1 MSEVTETVLFEG
13 PGVLEKLTGDT
24 PYKRLM
30 GRVIF
35 MEHSPELEQNNHLVI
50 IGATSFPVIDLEQIS
65 INKERSTIEFAAYDG
80 TYLVRPLS
88 DTDVEWAGE
97 ENIRDAWNGNF

>member
-1 MSEVTETVLFEG
+1 MTEPTSRVLSEG
-13 PGVLEKLTGDT
+13 PGVLEKRTGEM
-24 PYKRLM
+24 PYKRLV
-30 GRVIF
+30 GKVIYV
-35 MEHSPELEQNNHLVI
+35 EYPPEFEENNNLTI
-50 IGATSFPVIDLEQIS
+50 IGAHVFLLDMEQIS
-65 INKERSTIEFAAYDG
+65 IDKERNTIEFAAYDG